1 MGNREW
7 GLLLE
12 SKVFYQYAAHTN
24 NNHYSPFLRF
34 LFASLICFSLIT
46 SCEKPVVNH
55 NFIAVNNTEPDATI
69 TAIPDPLRI
78 RAREIASSLDDRL
91 LAAQLLISGIDGR
104 GGLLPHIETL
114 FTDYPPGGVMLFSY
128 NLNTETNLIRNHL
141 SQIFSLI
148 YDKSGISPFIA
159 VDHEGGTVYRFQN
172 DVAVLPAASFYL
184 ETFRSQGR
192 EKALEKIAD
201 DVFKS
206 GRELQRLGINM
217 NFAPVAELLTDDNR
231 VFLEKRSY
239 GSDPYFTA
247 EASAEFIRAMKQSG
261 VICVVK
267 HFPGSAGP
275 DPHYSPSVMEG
286 GRAEIDAL
294 VFAFS
299 HVIKNGARAVMVAHS
314 SVPAIDNKIASLS
327 QIVMRNWLREELG
340 FDGIII
346 SDDFTMAAATA
357 SSPEE
362 AAVLSVAAGADMVL
376 VWPPDLARTHAAFVA
391 ALEDGRLS
399 RERAEDAVAR
409 IVYEKLRL
417 GIM

>member
-1 MGNREW
+1 MGSRKR
-7 GLLLE
+7 GTGIVTRFFLASIICLFLL
-12 SKVFYQYAAHTN
+12 
-24 NNHYSPFLRF
+24 P
-34 LFASLICFSLIT
+34 
-46 SCEKPVVNH
+46 SCEKLIVSRTKKAVSYTTEIKTESAPVP
-55 NFIAVNNTEPDATI
+55 AQ
-69 TAIPDPLRI
+69 IPDPLRI
-78 RAREIASSLDDRL
+78 RAREIASSLDNRL

-104 GGLLPHIETL
+104 ESLLPHMETL
-114 FTDYPPGGVMLFSY
+114 FTAYPPGGVMLFSY
-128 NLNTETNLIRNHL
+128 NLNTGNNSIRRHL
-141 SQIFSLI
+141 SQVSSLI
-148 YDKSGISPFIA
+148 LDKTGIPPFVA

-172 DVAVLPAASFYL
+172 GVAVLPPAASYL
-184 ETFRSQGR
+184 ETFLSQGR
-192 EKALEKIAD
+192 ESALVKIAD
-201 DVFKS
+201 DALKAA
-206 GRELQRLGINM
+206 REINALGINM
-217 NFAPVAELLTDDNR
+217 NFAPIAEILTDGNR
-231 VFLEKRSY
+231 SFLDSRSY
-239 GSDPYFTA
+239 GPDPYFTA

-294 VFAFS
+294 VFPFS
-299 HVIKNGARAVMVAHS
+299 HVIKNGARAVMVAHT
-314 SVPAIDNKIASLS
+314 SVPSIDNKIASLS
-327 QIVMRNWLREELG
+327 QIVMRNWLRDELG

-362 AAVLSVAAGADMVL
+362 AAVLSVAEGADMVL

-399 RERAEDAVAR
+399 RERAEDAAAR